1 MGTMNINK
9 TVSLYNKVMVWLVS
23 GLTLVGLLTMQ
34 LSGWNELLTGLIVSA
49 VFCLVSGVA
58 YIQGWKA
65 LANRSA
71 QLLPKYHLAGSALR
85 LLAACVVLLIVCV
98 VKRADVFGIKL
109 FAVVFMVYYVVML
122 IFDALFFAKVSKI
135 NIQ

>member
-49 VFCLVSGVA
+49 VFCLVCGVA

-85 LLAACVVLLIVCV
+85 LITACVVMLVVCV
-98 VKRADVFGIKL
+98 LNRANPFGIKL

-122 IFDALFFAKVSKI
+122 IFDALFFTKVSKF

>member
-9 TVSLYNKVMVWLVS
+9 SVSLYRKVMVWLVS
-23 GLTLVGLLTMQ
+23 GLTLVGLLVMQ
-34 LSGWNELLTGLIVSA
+34 LSGWNELITSLIVSA
-49 VFCLVSGVA
+49 VFCLVCGIA

-65 LANRSA
+65 LAHRSA
-71 QLLPKYHLAGSALR
+71 QLLLKYHLAGSVLR

-98 VKRADVFGIKL
+98 MQRADIFAIKL

-122 IFDALFFAKVSKI
+122 IFDALFFAKVSKF

>member
-9 TVSLYNKVMVWLVS
+9 TVSSYNKVMVWLVS

-49 VFCLVSGVA
+49 VFCLVCGVA
-58 YIQGWKA
+58 YIQGWKM

-71 QLLPKYHLAGSALR
+71 QLLPKYHLASSALR

-98 VKRADVFGIKL
+98 VKRADVLGIKL

>member
-85 LLAACVVLLIVCV
+85 LITACVVMLVVCV
-98 VKRADVFGIKL
+98 LNRANPFGIKL

-122 IFDALFFAKVSKI
+122 IFDALFFAKVSKF
-135 NIQ
+135 NNQ